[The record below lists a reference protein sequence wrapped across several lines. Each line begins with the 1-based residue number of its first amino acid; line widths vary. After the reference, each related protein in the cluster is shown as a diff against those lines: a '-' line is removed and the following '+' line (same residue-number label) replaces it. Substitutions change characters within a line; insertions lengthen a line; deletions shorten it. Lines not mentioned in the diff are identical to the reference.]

1 MICKAANTWLDSAK
15 ELYVDVLSR
24 VKSQE
29 ASKFEESHL
38 GLGGEAKG
46 TFAMSLMQFSLE
58 DPLDSVRELFSG
70 FKDSMK
76 AELSSLNS
84 RIWHLPLRL
93 KWTLYLLLLSL
104 RKMRLTGRM
113 MKFLWHLVVRRGCF
127 SMKRNLTTLL
137 TLRQ

>member
-1 MICKAANTWLDSAK
+1 MNPVPGQSMGINLPSTRPSIVSSGSLSATGFSTAYNWKTPLDVSLPRCWHPSAALGVPNQAVSGGLCPT
-15 ELYVDVLSR
+15 
-24 VKSQE
+24 SQ
-29 ASKFEESHL
+29 
-38 GLGGEAKG
+38 
-46 TFAMSLMQFSLE
+46 

-84 RIWHLPLRL
+84 RFWHLPLRL

-113 MKFLWHLVVRRGCF
+113 
-127 SMKRNLTTLL
+127 N
-137 TLRQ
+137 